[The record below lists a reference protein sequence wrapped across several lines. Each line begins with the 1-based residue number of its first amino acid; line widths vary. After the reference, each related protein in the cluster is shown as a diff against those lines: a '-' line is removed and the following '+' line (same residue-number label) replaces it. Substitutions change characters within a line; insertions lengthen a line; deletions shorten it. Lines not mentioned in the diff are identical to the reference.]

1 MMKHHS
7 ANKTLHPSPAAG
19 NIRQYL
25 IKGDMHTTFFFFF
38 WLNHNVGSVIA
49 REKKSG
55 LGEELLLLLLPAF
68 FRRSVVLGPT
78 APAAG
83 AATNIFF

>member
-1 MMKHHS
+1 MGTCGEYGVWSRKRVMKHHS

-38 WLNHNVGSVIA
+38 G
-49 REKKSG
+49 
-55 LGEELLLLLLPAF
+55 
-68 FRRSVVLGPT
+68 
-78 APAAG
+78 
-83 AATNIFF
+83 